1 MTAVR
6 RRLLFVLVLAATIRR
21 DGVAGRR
28 GEPDDPR
35 QPSDAVARRDQR
47 RGAALAVGQRD
58 PELRRRREAA
68 PSLMRLFTLARESG
82 VPLGAEECY
91 RTLANE
97 VKYANIANRPGNNPA
112 CVASVGTSSSGKP
125 VGHSMHGWGKAVDLA
140 DFGGSLTFA
149 SQGYAFM
156 KRYAPSVGW
165 NHPAFAEPG
174 GSSCPEPWHWEW
186 VGDGGDLHLSPVR
199 GDAVALLPGATDR
212 GFGVVSGL
220 GDVTSHGSFHSHGS
234 YSPANLKWVL
244 VGATSTP
251 DRSGYWMVAADGG
264 ISAFG
269 GAKFHGSMRGKP
281 LSAPINGMATS
292 HSGRGY
298 YLVAWDGG
306 IFTFGD
312 AKFRGST
319 GAMHLNKPVVG
330 MSVTPSGRG
339 YWLVASDG
347 GIFTFGDA
355 TFHGSTGALRLVA
368 PIVGD
373 GADALGSWLLAGRV
387 RRRRVHVRRRPVPRF
402 AGRAGHRVARDRNR
416 ADEDGQGLPHRAR
429 RRNGQRV
436 RRRPVVMD
444 VPGRKADPTVSQ

>member
-6 RRLLFVLVLAATIRR
+6 RRLLFVLVLTTTLGASMLPADAASPTIPANRPTPLPGATNGEVPR
-21 DGVAGRR
+21 SRLVNVIPNCVA
-28 GEPDDPR
+28 
-35 QPSDAVARRDQR
+35 A
-47 RGAALAVGQRD
+47 
-58 PELRRRREAA
+58 REAA

-97 VKYANIANRPGNNPA
+97 VKYANIANQSGNNPA

-149 SQGYAFM
+149 SPAYGFM

-220 GDVTSHGSFHSHGS
+220 GEVTSHGSFHSRGS

-251 DRSGYWMVAADGG
+251 DRRGYWMVAADGG

-269 GAKFHGSMRGKP
+269 GAKFHGSMRGKS
-281 LSAPINGMATS
+281 LSAPINGMASS

-319 GAMHLNKPVVG
+319 GAMRLNKPVVG

-347 GIFTFGDA
+347 GIFTFGNA
-355 TFHGSTGALRLVA
+355 KFRGSTGNLRLVA
-368 PIVGD
+368 PIVGMAPTRSGHGYWLVASD
-373 GADALGSWLLAGRV
+373 GGVFTFGDARFHGSLG
-387 RRRRVHVRRRPVPRF
+387 
-402 AGRAGHRVARDRNR
+402 
-416 ADEDGQGLPHRAR
+416 GQGIASPAI
-429 RRNGQRV
+429 GI
-436 RRRPVVMD
+436 
-444 VPGRKADPTVSQ
+444 VPTNTGKGYRIALADGTVSAFGDARSG